1 MWENEFKSKG
11 WRFVSSSYNMVKL
24 VLTLI
29 KKGFIP
35 TQNCMD
41 QKLMQSVQ
49 NVETSKEP
57 QYVVSTKSCRIQKEG
72 AERRGLLCVSFWINN
87 DKWMLKKDRPSK
99 KLPSHPPYLSHCL
112 RPDTRKLQDK
122 CGGTHLR

>member
-1 MWENEFKSKG
+1 MEICFIIVQYGE
-11 WRFVSSSYNMVKL
+11 
-24 VLTLI
+24 I
-29 KKGFIP
+29 GFNFDLERIHSN
-35 TQNCMD
+35 TNCVD

-72 AERRGLLCVSFWINN
+72 AERRGLLCFWINN
-87 DKWMLKKDRPSK
+87 DKRMLKKDRPSK

-112 RPDTRKLQDK
+112 TLHTRKLQDK